1 MPKSHLLVF
10 PAREVGLSQ
19 HLDTVRRHK
28 ARYTNIRHDPQGKGL
43 KGNGLIEVSVSR
55 NKTLNTLR
63 KIIPTGRKR
72 GGEGKGRRDRKYKQE
87 NKESGPFGEWITNPF
102 MDATERK
109 EISFWG
115 EVRGSQTSAKKRQN
129 QVSLCGP
136 VHTALGLAAQQS
148 HWAWAHCSSG
158 SESIHVQ

>member
-1 MPKSHLLVF
+1 MPESHLLVF

-19 HLDTVRRHK
+19 HLDRVRRHK

-43 KGNGLIEVSVSR
+43 KGNGLIEVSVSK
-55 NKTLNTLR
+55 NKTLNTGKSFLLEG
-63 KIIPTGRKR
+63 K
-72 GGEGKGRRDRKYKQE
+72 GEGKGRRDRKYKQE

-102 MDATERK
+102 MDTTERK
-109 EISFWG
+109 EISFWR
-115 EVRGSQTSAKKRQN
+115 EVRGSQTSAQKRQN

-136 VHTALGLAAQQS
+136 VHTALGLATQQS